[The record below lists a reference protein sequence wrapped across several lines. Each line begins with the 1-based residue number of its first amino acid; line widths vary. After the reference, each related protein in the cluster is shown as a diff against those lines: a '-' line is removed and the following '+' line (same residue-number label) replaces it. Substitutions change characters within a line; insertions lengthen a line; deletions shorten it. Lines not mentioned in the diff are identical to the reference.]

1 METWGVYQFDVELIL
16 YFNITFMA
24 LFFKSVELICLVL
37 LRIREK
43 NFRELLDELWS
54 QRRQIYR
61 GQRQVL
67 I

>member
-1 METWGVYQFDVELIL
+1 METWGVDQLDVELIL

-24 LFFKSVELICLVL
+24 LFFKSVKLILLVL

-43 NFRELLDELWS
+43 NFRELLDKLWS
-54 QRRQIYR
+54 YRRQIYW

>member
-61 GQRQVL
+61 GKRQIL